1 MTNFY
6 LSCLLFLESPNSL
19 TAITVG
25 IEIQTESVSSQST
38 VPFTALRNI
47 LGYTLD
53 KKKNLIEMTLILPRI
68 R

>member
-53 KKKNLIEMTLILPRI
+53 KKK
-68 R
+68 